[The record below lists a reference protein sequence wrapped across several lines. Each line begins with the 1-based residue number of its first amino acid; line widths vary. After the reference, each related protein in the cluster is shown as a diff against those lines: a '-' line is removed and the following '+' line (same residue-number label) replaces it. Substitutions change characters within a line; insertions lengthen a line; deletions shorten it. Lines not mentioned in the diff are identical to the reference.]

1 MIGSAAATGHGAM
14 GAMGAMGAL
23 QENCG
28 ALREHCENVVGML
41 RER

>member
-1 MIGSAAATGHGAM
+1 MIGSAAATGH